1 MNHNY
6 NWFENLLAND
16 DNNYSKNQK
25 EIKKEEI
32 KLFIK
37 KFNIKNISFPLE
49 IDKLNNEGQIIHEK
63 IQKILNKFYPCD
75 DNQINQIEKNLINTL
90 LKIKNSIQLSQERC
104 KMNKVFSK
112 MFLWMF
118 LGLMVTFGVAYFL
131 SQNDTMMYN
140 LFSGKKYLIVW
151 IAEIVVVLVLSLR
164 IHKLSLMSA
173 RILFIL
179 YSLLTGLTVSTI
191 FIVYS
196 ISSIIYVFLITSILF
211 LIFGLIGY
219 FTKIDLSRFGTILA
233 MALLGGII
241 CTIINIFIKS
251 ETFDFATTLFM
262 IVVFLGYIAY
272 DINKVKNNFRNIED
286 EDKLAIYG
294 ALELYLDFINLFL
307 RLLRLFGKSND

>member
-1 MNHNY
+1 MN
-6 NWFENLLAND
+6 
-16 DNNYSKNQK
+16 
-25 EIKKEEI
+25 
-32 KLFIK
+32 
-37 KFNIKNISFPLE
+37 
-49 IDKLNNEGQIIHEK
+49 
-63 IQKILNKFYPCD
+63 
-75 DNQINQIEKNLINTL
+75 
-90 LKIKNSIQLSQERC
+90 R
-104 KMNKVFSK
+104 VFSK

-131 SQNDTMMYN
+131 LQNDTMMYN
-140 LFSGKKYLIVW
+140 LFSGKKYMIVW

-196 ISSIIYVFLITSILF
+196 FSSIIYVFFITSILF

-241 CTIINIFIKS
+241 CTIINIFIKYIDNNS
-251 ETFDFATTLFM
+251 DHKIYDEIDN
-262 IVVFLGYIAY
+262 VDELGLL
-272 DINKVKNNFRNIED
+272 ELD
-286 EDKLAIYG
+286 EDKYNWLVKISNYKDSFINRFILAISFKTKYKNIKSSLKNRV
-294 ALELYLDFINLFL
+294 ALLMGN
-307 RLLRLFGKSND
+307 R

>member
-1 MNHNY
+1 MN
-6 NWFENLLAND
+6 
-16 DNNYSKNQK
+16 
-25 EIKKEEI
+25 
-32 KLFIK
+32 
-37 KFNIKNISFPLE
+37 
-49 IDKLNNEGQIIHEK
+49 
-63 IQKILNKFYPCD
+63 
-75 DNQINQIEKNLINTL
+75 
-90 LKIKNSIQLSQERC
+90 R
-104 KMNKVFSK
+104 VFSK

-140 LFSGKKYLIVW
+140 LFSGKKYMIVW
-151 IAEIVVVLVLSLR
+151 IAEIVVVMVLSLR
-164 IHKLSLMSA
+164 IRKLSVMSA

-179 YSLLTGLTVSTI
+179 YSLLTGVTVSTI

-196 ISSIIYVFLITSILF
+196 ISSIIYVFLITSVLF

-219 FTKIDLSRFGTILA
+219 FTKLDLSKLGSILM
-233 MALLGGII
+233 MALLGSLI
-241 CTIINIFIKS
+241 CVFINIFVRS
-251 ETFDFATTLFM
+251 ESFDFATTLFM

>member
-1 MNHNY
+1 MN
-6 NWFENLLAND
+6 
-16 DNNYSKNQK
+16 
-25 EIKKEEI
+25 
-32 KLFIK
+32 
-37 KFNIKNISFPLE
+37 
-49 IDKLNNEGQIIHEK
+49 
-63 IQKILNKFYPCD
+63 
-75 DNQINQIEKNLINTL
+75 
-90 LKIKNSIQLSQERC
+90 R
-104 KMNKVFSK
+104 VFSK

-140 LFSGKKYLIVW
+140 LFSGKKYMIVW
-151 IAEIVVVLVLSLR
+151 IVEIVVVLVLSLR

-196 ISSIIYVFLITSILF
+196 FSSIIYVFFITSILF

-251 ETFDFATTLFM
+251 ETFDLATTLFM

>member
-1 MNHNY
+1 
-6 NWFENLLAND
+6 
-16 DNNYSKNQK
+16 
-25 EIKKEEI
+25 
-32 KLFIK
+32 
-37 KFNIKNISFPLE
+37 
-49 IDKLNNEGQIIHEK
+49 
-63 IQKILNKFYPCD
+63 
-75 DNQINQIEKNLINTL
+75 
-90 LKIKNSIQLSQERC
+90 
-104 KMNKVFSK
+104 MNKVFSK

-196 ISSIIYVFLITSILF
+196 ISSIIYVFFITSILF

-233 MALLGGII
+233 MALLGVII

-286 EDKLAIYG
+286 EGKLAIYG